1 MAQSRIP
8 SKSSDLFL
16 LGATVFAYL
25 TYLKNRELKR
35 DVKKLR
41 KQKKEF
47 RQQQQSAQKK
57 GESADTSIMP
67 KLDETYPE
75 DYVMREIGIVTSPF
89 PQRAGKYFKGSIS
102 YNPAISYVRTQVK
115 PYQEHHVKDYWL

>member
-47 RQQQQSAQKK
+47 RQQQQSAPKK
-57 GESADTSIMP
+57 GESADTNIMS

-75 DYVMREIGIVTSPF
+75 DYVMREIGIITSPF
-89 PQRAGKYFKGSIS
+89 PQRAGKYFKRSIS
-102 YNPAISYVRTQVK
+102 YNPAIS
-115 PYQEHHVKDYWL
+115 